1 MREKWTCSAVGTYI
15 RKVCVLA
22 CWISCWLQSAIVF
35 FFIQGSSFVFLSAD
49 STCNYRNFA
58 LGYLFQH
65 IWLLW
70 YTGVLTA
77 TGALMIHSYE
87 PSWLPYVTKLYT
99 RKECRGKPWKWS
111 TLVTK
116 SCSVS
121 IYNLEGIVSF

>member
-1 MREKWTCSAVGTYI
+1 MREKWTCSAIGTYI

-35 FFIQGSSFVFLSAD
+35 FSSKVLLLYSFLQTLLVITEILHWDIYLNTSD
-49 STCNYRNFA
+49 STLIHRCVDCYWCA
-58 LGYLFQH
+58 DDTQL
-65 IWLLW
+65 WTLLATICYKIV
-70 YTGVLTA
+70 YT
-77 TGALMIHSYE
+77 
-87 PSWLPYVTKLYT
+87 YT
-99 RKECRGKPWKWS
+99 GKPWKWS